1 MIFSIPHEVNMAGN
15 GSHWKKKNEEN
26 KTQKVQISHN
36 SVIVLRLKHR
46 PPGVCSHN
54 DKLNLEER
62 TCAKKTETSKKLY
75 IYMCVC
81 VCVLV
86 SQLCLTLCDPMDYSP
101 SDSSVHGILQS
112 RILDWV
118 AIPFS
123 SKTSQPKDQSQI
135 SCITGRFFTI

>member
-1 MIFSIPHEVNMAGN
+1 
-15 GSHWKKKNEEN
+15 
-26 KTQKVQISHN
+26 
-36 SVIVLRLKHR
+36 
-46 PPGVCSHN
+46 
-54 DKLNLEER
+54 
-62 TCAKKTETSKKLY
+62 
-75 IYMCVC
+75 MCVC

-86 SQLCLTLCDPMDYSP
+86 SQLCLTLCDPMDYSS

-135 SCITGRFFTI
+135 SCITGRFFTIWAAREAICVYVCVCVCVCVCVWN